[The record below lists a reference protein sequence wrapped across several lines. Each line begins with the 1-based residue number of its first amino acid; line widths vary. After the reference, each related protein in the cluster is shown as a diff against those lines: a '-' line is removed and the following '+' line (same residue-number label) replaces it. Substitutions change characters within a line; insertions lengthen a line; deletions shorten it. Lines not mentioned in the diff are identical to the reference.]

1 MRSVPPC
8 RLRLLVNN
16 ACLALSRLVMVMTR
30 LIIMLMIRLVV
41 MMAIRLVVMMVI
53 RLVTMVMMIRS

>member
-16 ACLALSRLVMVMTR
+16 ACLALSRLVMAMTR
-30 LIIMLMIRLVV
+30 LIMMTMIRLVV
-41 MMAIRLVVMMVI
+41 MMAIRLVTMM
-53 RLVTMVMMIRS
+53 MMIQS